1 MTKASLTTAVAADQL
16 VLAGHLLAAVE
27 QGRMPV
33 HPVDYLNI
41 TSWAAAELGRLDT
54 PVLRCFRNALPPPL
68 QVIAENVL
76 HERRE
81 ATWCADG
88 AGHHRAQ
95 AEVAEL
101 LRRFSDRP
109 NDLPAGS

>member
-1 MTKASLTTAVAADQL
+1 MTYALPTAAVAADQL

-54 PVLRCFRNALPPPL
+54 PVLRCFRNALPPSL

-81 ATWCADG
+81 ATWCIDSAGDQPAQSELDG
-88 AGHHRAQ
+88 
-95 AEVAEL
+95 L
-101 LRRFSDRP
+101 LRRCSAPPRDG
-109 NDLPAGS
+109 PARA